1 MHFNKYSFTGNRNTL
16 TADLNWAKQTVS
28 QSSSVE
34 KDASLKAGEGHRPP
48 LPQGQGW
55 EADEQQG
62 DAGKKFKTSL
72 TKPVFQLETQGTDM
86 KSLKHHVG
94 IQPLF
99 IIFGCAITFVSS
111 FVSLVDCVGRG
122 CAIVR

>member
-1 MHFNKYSFTGNRNTL
+1 MLLSKLVRAIDHPYLKGKGGRLMNNKGM
-16 TADLNWAKQTVS
+16 QV
-28 QSSSVE
+28 
-34 KDASLKAGEGHRPP
+34 
-48 LPQGQGW
+48 
-55 EADEQQG
+55 
-62 DAGKKFKTSL
+62 KKFKTNL

-111 FVSLVDCVGRG
+111 FVSLVNCVGRG
-122 CAIVR
+122 CAIAR